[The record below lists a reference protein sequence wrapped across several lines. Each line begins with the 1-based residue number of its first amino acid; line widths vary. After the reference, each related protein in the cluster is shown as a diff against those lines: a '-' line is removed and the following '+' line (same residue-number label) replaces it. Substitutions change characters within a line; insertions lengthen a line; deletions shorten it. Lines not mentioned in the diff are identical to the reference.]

1 MFDVVNTNIPNE
13 ANQYLY
19 KETPANNDP
28 NFVYNNNE
36 HLSGGDTNEVNSN
49 INIQEI
55 TNEGNDK
62 VFNRL
67 RNLQILLKKES
78 ALKELFIKTSS
89 ETKSNIE
96 EQCRKIYK
104 KKLDV
109 FLTLRKFNSKH
120 KNEKIVKKFELIE
133 QNSESLKDLNNYIP
147 KFLTYLWE
155 DPKIMSNFLLH
166 SDIKDIK
173 KVIAPLL
180 ANNFYENILSFNYLQ
195 ENFMFVLTLLCK
207 EEISNLSSSNN
218 INSFLQDSP
227 CGCLLE
233 QLINKIDIKSYFNRI
248 LKDVIENIEIK
259 CSERKMNFLIDVIEE
274 QIKDKRQK
282 KIKKVNKGK
291 NKKQEEEDDVYRKNP
306 TENIKFN
313 IGEIMSFNSST
324 LDDNDPDE
332 SGTREKIDKE
342 SSKLFSEKYTPD
354 LCSKDFKEKIE
365 EYNNDLGMQ
374 NYFKFQLKFCETQD
388 DYFSNKTFLK
398 KVFESKYSTILLN
411 EYQLN
416 FMKVIIIIKE
426 IFTKLLKDLHLLPYS
441 VKCICKII
449 LLLIRKQFPDITIT
463 EENAFV
469 AKFFFCKLFAPIF
482 LNPSTGALI
491 NNFIISGNTVHNL
504 SIILDI
510 IKQLVS
516 GRLYREG
523 GKHGEFTPFNW
534 FFMEEMPLVLKFFEN
549 LTKVELPTFIDNFI
563 KDKLNEDYVYDY
575 FKENPEQVIFHRS
588 ICFNV
593 YDIKCLLEN
602 MNKCKD
608 ILFKNNNN
616 KGLSK
621 TLEKLNSK
629 KNISFL
635 NELVNRQ
642 DNLLKNASNN
652 SSLNFNTNATT
663 NSDEEYN
670 DNLVEPEENQN
681 KMTSTKS
688 SSFFTFGRKKK
699 EIIDESLKKNCAIQ
713 YYLVTDLLINEKYK
727 HIFNMNQKTY
737 HYSIKELKEC
747 KNEEDVTR
755 NIIIKV
761 KNFFSSLLCNY
772 RQLVK
777 TDFDKGTTYK
787 TVDILKEL
795 KSFMKSSN
803 FVIDGSI
810 PSEWYVNSLIEYL
823 GKLPEDLSNNEYE
836 LLFNDMEN
844 DLNKSIKELDF
855 ETLSICLNKI
865 KFIHKGILFYDETK
879 QILID
884 ILLNNK
890 VTKIVEEE
898 PIKVEVNFK
907 YDSKK
912 KKFKIKKLSTK
923 EKQLFLLDSMV
934 YEQSN
939 KQKKVS
945 YTVKEFC
952 KNFPNLT
959 EYQEKQG
966 IDSFKMQQEL
976 DIPQQLQN
984 YMTMIRDYLS
994 KNKKITDS
1002 RSFELINDK
1011 IYDYVM
1017 SKIYN
1022 KIFPSES
1029 DIKDDKIFQNTIR
1042 LSWVEP
1048 KHFIPGK
1055 MNYVYDSFL
1064 PDVIRNFDL
1073 LNREK
1078 SPRKKIKCMSNIF
1091 TSISNLVKFNNE
1103 GADDIGVDDQMP
1115 ILNYSLIRAKP
1126 SRINSI
1132 CRFLDLY
1139 IGDLR
1144 SKIEGNQ
1151 LTQLTGIC
1159 ERVYHISSESLLNVT
1174 EEEFNTRCTQSSYGI
1189 ELEKEKEEIY

>member
-1 MFDVVNTNIPNE
+1 MYNVVNTNGP
-13 ANQYLY
+13 
-19 KETPANNDP
+19 KETNQNICKEAPGRVNNSNFYNNDQ
-28 NFVYNNNE
+28 
-36 HLSGGDTNEVNSN
+36 LTRGDTNDINSN
-49 INIQEI
+49 NNMEEP

-67 RNLQILLKKES
+67 RNLQTLLKKES

-89 ETKSNIE
+89 ETKQNIE

-109 FLTLRKFNSKH
+109 FLTLRKFNSKN
-120 KNEKIVKKFELIE
+120 KNGKIVKKFELIE
-133 QNSESLKDLNNYIP
+133 QNSEILKDLNNYIP
-147 KFLTYLWE
+147 KLLTYLWE
-155 DPKIMSNFLLH
+155 DPKIMSNLLIN
-166 SDIKDIK
+166 SNIKDIK
-173 KVIAPLL
+173 KIIAPLL

-195 ENFMFVLTLLCK
+195 ENFMYVLTLLCK

-218 INSFLQDSP
+218 LNSFLQDTP
-227 CGCLLE
+227 CGLLLE

-259 CSERKMNFLIDVIEE
+259 CSEKKMNFLINKIEE
-274 QIKDKRQK
+274 QIIDKKQK
-282 KIKKVNKGK
+282 KTKKVNKGK
-291 NKKQEEEDDVYRKNP
+291 NKKNEEEVDVYRKNP
-306 TENIKFN
+306 TENIKMN
-313 IGEIMSFNSST
+313 IGEIMSFTSST
-324 LDDNDPDE
+324 LDDNDQDE

-342 SSKLFSEKYTPD
+342 SSRIFSEKYTPD
-354 LCSKDFKEKIE
+354 LSSKDFNEKIK
-365 EYNNDLGMQ
+365 EYNDNLGMK

-398 KVFESKYSTILLN
+398 KVYESNYSMSLLN
-411 EYQLN
+411 EYQIN

-426 IFTKLLKDLHLLPYS
+426 IFNKLLYDLHLLPYS
-441 VKCICKII
+441 VKCLCKII
-449 LLLIRKQFPDITIT
+449 LLLIRKKFPDITTT
-463 EENAFV
+463 EENAFI

-491 NNFIISGNTVHNL
+491 NNFIISNNTLHNL
-504 SIILDI
+504 GVILDI
-510 IKQLVS
+510 IKQMVS

-549 LTKVELPTFIDNFI
+549 LTKVELPSFIDKLI
-563 KDKLNEDYVYDY
+563 QDKLSEDYVYDY
-575 FKENPEQVIFHRS
+575 FKENPESVIFHRS
-588 ICFNV
+588 ICFNI
-593 YDIKCLLEN
+593 YDVKCLLEN

-608 ILFKNNNN
+608 ILFKNNKN
-616 KGLSK
+616 KGLYK

-629 KNISFL
+629 QNKSFL
-635 NELVNRQ
+635 NDLVSRQ
-642 DNLLKNASNN
+642 DSLLENASE
-652 SSLNFNTNATT
+652 SSSINFNTNITN
-663 NSDEEYN
+663 NSDEEIR
-670 DNLVEPEENQN
+670 DNTFEQGEIQN
-681 KMTSTKS
+681 KMTYTKS

-699 EIIDESLKKNCAIQ
+699 EIVDEPPKKNCAIQ
-713 YYLVTDLLINEKYK
+713 YYLVTDLLINDKYK
-727 HIFNMNQKTY
+727 YIFNMNQKTY
-737 HYSIKELKEC
+737 HFSIKELKEC
-747 KNEEDVTR
+747 KNEEDIIK

-795 KSFMKSSN
+795 KSYMKSSN

-823 GKLPEDLSNNEYE
+823 GKLPEDLTKNEYE

-865 KFIHKGILFYDETK
+865 KFIHKGILFYEETK

-884 ILLNNK
+884 ILLNNQ
-890 VTKIVEEE
+890 VTKIVEED
-898 PIKVEVNFK
+898 PIKVEINFK
-907 YDSKK
+907 YDNKK
-912 KKFKIKKLSTK
+912 KKFKIKKLNPK

-945 YTVKEFC
+945 NNVKEFC
-952 KNFPNLT
+952 KNFPNLM

-966 IDSFKMQQEL
+966 IEIFKIQEEL
-976 DIPQQLQN
+976 NIPQQLQ
-984 YMTMIRDYLS
+984 YYFDMIREHLS
-994 KNKKITDS
+994 QNNKVTDNK
-1002 RSFELINDK
+1002 SFELVNDK

-1029 DIKDDKIFQNTIR
+1029 DEKDDKIFQNTIR

-1064 PDVIRNFDL
+1064 PDVIKNFNL
-1073 LNREK
+1073 LSREK

-1091 TSISNLVKFNNE
+1091 TTISNLVKFNNE
-1103 GADDIGVDDQMP
+1103 GTDDIGVDDQMP

-1126 SRINSI
+1126 VRINSI

-1144 SKIEGNQ
+1144 SKVEGNQ

-1159 ERVYHISSESLLNVT
+1159 ERVFKITSESLLNVT
-1174 EEEFNTRCTQSSYGI
+1174 KEEFQTRCTQSSYGI
-1189 ELEKEKEEIY
+1189 DEEKEELFS

>member
-1 MFDVVNTNIPNE
+1 MYNVVNTNGQNE
-13 ANQYLY
+13 INQNLC
-19 KETPANNDP
+19 KETPGKVDDS
-28 NFVYNNNE
+28 NFAYNNNDQ
-36 HLSGGDTNEVNSN
+36 LSRGDIVEINSN
-49 INIQEI
+49 NNIEEI
-55 TNEGNDK
+55 ANEGKDK

-67 RNLQILLKKES
+67 KNLQILLKKES

-89 ETKSNIE
+89 ETKNNIE

-120 KNEKIVKKFELIE
+120 KNEKIVNKFELIE
-133 QNSESLKDLNNYIP
+133 QNNENLKDLNNYIP
-147 KFLTYLWE
+147 KLLTYLWE
-155 DPKIMSNFLLH
+155 DPKIMSNLLLN

-173 KVIAPLL
+173 KIIGPLL

-218 INSFLQDSP
+218 INSFLQDTP

-259 CSERKMNFLIDVIEE
+259 CSERKMNFLINKIEE
-274 QIKDKRQK
+274 QIVDRKQK
-282 KIKKVNKGK
+282 KTKKFNKGK
-291 NKKQEEEDDVYRKNP
+291 SKKIEEEDDVYRKNP

-313 IGEIMSFNSST
+313 IGEIMSFTSST
-324 LDDNDPDE
+324 LDDNDQDE
-332 SGTREKIDKE
+332 SGIREKIDKE
-342 SSKLFSEKYTPD
+342 SSKIFSEKYTPD
-354 LCSKDFKEKIE
+354 LCSKDFKEKIK
-365 EYNNDLGMQ
+365 EYNDDLGMK
-374 NYFKFQLKFCETQD
+374 NFFKFQLKFCETQD

-398 KVFESKYSTILLN
+398 KVYESRYSMILLN

-416 FMKVIIIIKE
+416 FMKVILIIKE
-426 IFTKLLKDLHLLPYS
+426 IFNKLLKDLHLLPYS
-441 VKCICKII
+441 VKCLCKII
-449 LLLIRKQFPDITIT
+449 LLLIRKKFPDITTT

-482 LNPSTGALI
+482 RDPSTGALI
-491 NNFIISGNTVHNL
+491 NNFIISGNTLYNL
-504 SIILDI
+504 DIILDI

-549 LTKVELPTFIDNFI
+549 LTRVELPTFIDNFI

-588 ICFNV
+588 ICFNI

-621 TLEKLNSK
+621 TLEKLNTK

-635 NELVNRQ
+635 NDLVNRQ
-642 DNLLKNASNN
+642 DSLLKNASDN
-652 SSLNFNTNATT
+652 SSLNYNTNIT
-663 NSDEEYN
+663 NSSNSEIN
-670 DNLVEPEENQN
+670 DNMIDQEESQN
-681 KMTSTKS
+681 KMTPTKS
-688 SSFFTFGRKKK
+688 ASFFNFGRKKK
-699 EIIDESLKKNCAIQ
+699 EIIVEPPIKNCAIQ
-713 YYLVTDLLINEKYK
+713 YFLVTDLLINDKYK
-727 HIFNMNQKTY
+727 HIFNLNQKTY

-747 KNEEDVTR
+747 KNEEDINR

-803 FVIDGSI
+803 YVMDGSI
-810 PSEWYVNSLIEYL
+810 PSEWYVHSLIEYL
-823 GKLPEDLSNNEYE
+823 GKLPEDMKNNEYE

-865 KFIHKGILFYDETK
+865 KFIHKGILFYEETK

-890 VTKIVEEE
+890 VTKIVEEQ

-934 YEQSN
+934 YDQSN
-939 KQKKVS
+939 KKKKVS
-945 YTVKEFC
+945 NTVKEFC

-966 IDSFKMQQEL
+966 IDCFEIQQKL

-984 YMTMIRDYLS
+984 YMNMIREYLS
-994 KNKKITDS
+994 KNKKITDYK
-1002 RSFELINDK
+1002 SFELVNDK

-1029 DIKDDKIFQNTIR
+1029 DERDDKIFQNTIR

-1064 PDVIRNFDL
+1064 PDVIKNFDL
-1073 LNREK
+1073 LYKEK

-1091 TSISNLVKFNNE
+1091 TTISNLVKFNNE

-1126 SRINSI
+1126 VRINSI

-1159 ERVYHISSESLLNVT
+1159 ERVYKITSESLLNVT
-1174 EEEFNTRCTQSSYGI
+1174 EEEFQTKCTQSSYGI
-1189 ELEKEKEEIY
+1189 GEEKEEMF

>member
-1 MFDVVNTNIPNE
+1 MYNVVNTNGQNE
-13 ANQYLY
+13 TNQNLC
-19 KETPANNDP
+19 KETPGKVNDS
-28 NFVYNNNE
+28 NFAYNNNDQ
-36 HLSGGDTNEVNSN
+36 LSRGDKVEINSN
-49 INIQEI
+49 NNIEEI
-55 TNEGNDK
+55 ANEGKDK

-67 RNLQILLKKES
+67 KNLQILLKKES

-89 ETKSNIE
+89 ETKNNIE

-120 KNEKIVKKFELIE
+120 KNEKFVNKFELIE
-133 QNSESLKDLNNYIP
+133 QNNENLKDLNNYIP
-147 KFLTYLWE
+147 KLLTYLWE
-155 DPKIMSNFLLH
+155 DPKIMSNLLLN

-173 KVIAPLL
+173 KIIGPLL

-218 INSFLQDSP
+218 LNSFLQDTP

-259 CSERKMNFLIDVIEE
+259 CSERKMNFLINKIEE
-274 QIKDKRQK
+274 QIVDRKQK
-282 KIKKVNKGK
+282 KTKKFNKGK
-291 NKKQEEEDDVYRKNP
+291 SKKIEEEDDVYRKNP

-313 IGEIMSFNSST
+313 IGEIMSFTSST
-324 LDDNDPDE
+324 LDDNDQDE
-332 SGTREKIDKE
+332 SGIREKIDKE
-342 SSKLFSEKYTPD
+342 SSKIFSEKYTPD
-354 LCSKDFKEKIE
+354 LCSKDFKEKIK
-365 EYNNDLGMQ
+365 EYNDDLGMK
-374 NYFKFQLKFCETQD
+374 NFFKFQLKFCETQD

-398 KVFESKYSTILLN
+398 KVYESRYSMILLN

-416 FMKVIIIIKE
+416 FMKVILIIKE
-426 IFTKLLKDLHLLPYS
+426 IFNKLLKDLHLLPYS
-441 VKCICKII
+441 VKCLCKII
-449 LLLIRKQFPDITIT
+449 LLLIRKKFPDITTT

-482 LNPSTGALI
+482 RDPSTGALI
-491 NNFIISGNTVHNL
+491 NNFIISGNTLYNL
-504 SIILDI
+504 DIILDI

-549 LTKVELPTFIDNFI
+549 LTRVELPTFIDNFI

-588 ICFNV
+588 ICFNI

-621 TLEKLNSK
+621 TLEKLNTK

-635 NELVNRQ
+635 NDLVNRQ
-642 DNLLKNASNN
+642 DSLLKNASDN
-652 SSLNFNTNATT
+652 SSLNYNTNIT
-663 NSDEEYN
+663 NSSNSEIN
-670 DNLVEPEENQN
+670 DNMIDQEESQN
-681 KMTSTKS
+681 KMTPTKS
-688 SSFFTFGRKKK
+688 ASFFNFGRKKK
-699 EIIDESLKKNCAIQ
+699 EILVEPPIKNCAIQ
-713 YYLVTDLLINEKYK
+713 YFLVTDLLINDKYK
-727 HIFNMNQKTY
+727 HIFNLNQKTY

-747 KNEEDVTR
+747 KNEEDINR

-803 FVIDGSI
+803 YVMDGSI
-810 PSEWYVNSLIEYL
+810 PSEWYVHSLIEYL
-823 GKLPEDLSNNEYE
+823 GKLPEDMKNNEYE

-844 DLNKSIKELDF
+844 DLNKTIKELDF

-865 KFIHKGILFYDETK
+865 KFIHKGILFYEETK

-890 VTKIVEEE
+890 VTKIVEEQ

-934 YEQSN
+934 YDQSN
-939 KQKKVS
+939 KKKKVS
-945 YTVKEFC
+945 NTVKEFC

-966 IDSFKMQQEL
+966 IDCFEIQQKL

-984 YMTMIRDYLS
+984 YMNMIREYLS
-994 KNKKITDS
+994 KNKKITDYK
-1002 RSFELINDK
+1002 SFELVNDK

-1029 DIKDDKIFQNTIR
+1029 DERDDKIFQNTIR

-1064 PDVIRNFDL
+1064 PDVIKNFDL
-1073 LNREK
+1073 LYKEK

-1091 TSISNLVKFNNE
+1091 TTISNLVKFNNE

-1126 SRINSI
+1126 VRINSI

-1159 ERVYHISSESLLNVT
+1159 ERVYKITSESLLNVT
-1174 EEEFNTRCTQSSYGI
+1174 EEEFQTKCTQSSYGI
-1189 ELEKEKEEIY
+1189 GEEKEEMF